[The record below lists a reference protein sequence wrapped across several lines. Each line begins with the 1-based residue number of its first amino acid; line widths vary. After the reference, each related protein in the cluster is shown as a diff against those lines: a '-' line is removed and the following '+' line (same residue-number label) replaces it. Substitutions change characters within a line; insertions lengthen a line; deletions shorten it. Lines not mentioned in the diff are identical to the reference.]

1 MPSVIHNALPVL
13 EENGCRLPSAIEGAL
28 SVEAQRMARRRYQR
42 GTVFLSGSRNPAWI
56 GRFRVDV
63 VVPDGRVRRVC
74 RKVVLGYKT
83 EIPTKKLALRELE
96 SKLGGI
102 NSYEYQPMRVATFSQ
117 FVALY
122 RKKVLPLHR
131 PSTQSSED
139 SVLRNWLQP
148 FFGSIPLRNINT
160 QAVQTYV
167 QQCARAPRTVKNHIL
182 IMKMVWKS
190 ARAWG
195 YVAPTH
201 NPFLDLTMPRKMP
214 ASTGTFTVDG
224 MKRIIEAAQE
234 PFKTMFWLAA
244 ETGMRTGEVRALERT
259 DIETG
264 FLRIRKSV
272 WHGHVTGTK
281 NGKERVFPISPALE
295 ARLRMERGSSTSLL
309 VFPNHQGKTWN
320 AATLTRI
327 LHGVL
332 ATLNIKR
339 AGMHA
344 FRHGNLS
351 LMDGL
356 SVPLKVRQERVG
368 HSAGSNLTLD
378 TYTHAGSADH
388 QLTVQKIG
396 ELLCPPTIQ

>member
-1 MPSVIHNALPVL
+1 MPTVSHNPMPIP
-13 EENGCRLPSAIEGAL
+13 EENRCTLSSAIESAL

-42 GTVFLSGSRNPAWI
+42 GTVMLSGSRNPAWI
-56 GRFRVDV
+56 GRYREDV
-63 VVPDGRVRRVC
+63 VEPGGQVRRVC

-83 EIPTKKLALRELE
+83 DIPTKKLALREME

-102 NSYEYQPMRVATFSQ
+102 NSYDYQPTKVATFSQ
-117 FVALY
+117 FATLW
-122 RKKVLPLHR
+122 RKDVLPTFR
-131 PSTQSSED
+131 PSSQSSAD
-139 SVLRNWLQP
+139 SVLRNWLEP
-148 FFGSIPLRNINT
+148 FFGATALRDINT
-160 QAVQTYV
+160 QLVQSYIR
-167 QQCARAPRTVKNHIL
+167 QCTRSARTVKNHIL

-190 ARAWG
+190 ARVWG
-195 YVAPTH
+195 YIAQTH
-201 NPFLDLTMPRKMP
+201 NPFQDLTMPRKMP
-214 ASTGTFTVDG
+214 ASTGTFTLDE
-224 MKRIIEAAQE
+224 MKRIIEATPE

-244 ETGMRTGEVRALERT
+244 ETGMRTGEIRALERT
-259 DIETG
+259 DIESG

-295 ARLRMERGSSTSLL
+295 ARLRMTRGSSDSLL
-309 VFPNHQGKTWN
+309 VFPNHKGKTWN

-327 LHGVL
+327 LHGIL
-332 ATLNIKR
+332 ATLKIKR

-368 HSAGSNLTLD
+368 HAAGSNLTLD